1 MPRDSIK
8 NIVINERVTNYYNR
22 IPKQLR
28 RGVVKTEGNNLHI
41 NNISRQLFYGV
52 LLSSCVNIT
61 GIRIFFFKAKKKH
74 SRRHYKQTRS
84 SNKRPNKKQD
94 GLSRGSLHKWV
105 FSCILKV
112 SLVSTS

>member
-1 MPRDSIK
+1 MKELLTTTIGFQNSCD
-8 NIVINERVTNYYNR
+8 
-22 IPKQLR
+22 
-28 RGVVKTEGNNLHI
+28 VVQVFIKTECNDLHM

-52 LLSSCVNIT
+52 LLSSCVIIT

-74 SRRHYKQTRS
+74 SMRHYKQTRS
-84 SNKRPNKKQD
+84 LNKRPNKKQD

-105 FSCILKV
+105 FSCFLKV